1 MQLQIEMEYDPN
13 LVIPQEYLDE
23 AMKFGMEQ
31 IDGIH
36 TNKYIVAFLR
46 KLLLQREK
54 ADEGLLENYINPA
67 ILKQWQELLSI
78 LEDRKRKLTNI
89 LSGSLVFSLFCP
101 TLQSRLQLQDKTWRA
116 DVQWKTAEL
125 LKLLGKHDALQN

>member
-13 LVIPQEYLDE
+13 LVIRQEYLDE
-23 AMKFGMEQ
+23 AMKFGVEQ

-46 KLLLQREK
+46 KLILQREK

-67 ILKQWQELLSI
+67 IIKQWQELLSN

-89 LSGSLVFSLFCP
+89 QSGSLSSSHCSV
-101 TLQSRLQLQDKTWRA
+101 QLWLYLDSTCST
-116 DVQWKTAEL
+116 VT
-125 LKLLGKHDALQN
+125 GQNGT